1 MNCRTARIT
10 RIRIGKM
17 EEQNTPQTIIAYAP
31 INIGCKMDNVKF
43 QTIIVDKPQTAVA
56 EEVCELVDTVFFDRK
71 KFGTVESQMRLRNAI
86 KSVLSKLDTDNGR
99 DWIVVYIAYHFFME
113 CELIMK
119 GQSYFF
125 KDIDALM
132 PGLLKKVN
140 HGETSCDKR
149 YKAYSDLLRLECQK
163 WFILNGCLPKVQE
176 WTSSQF
182 RYNVDDTRR
191 RRIQQLVKEV
201 LQGLKA

>member
-1 MNCRTARIT
+1 
-10 RIRIGKM
+10 M
-17 EEQNTPQTIIAYAP
+17 EEQNNPQTIISYGP

-43 QTIIVDKPQTAVA
+43 QTLIVDKPQTAAA
-56 EEVCELVDTVFFDRK
+56 EEVRELVDTVFFDRK
-71 KFGTVESQMRLRNAI
+71 KFGTIERQERLRNAI
-86 KSVLSKLDTDNGR
+86 RGVLSKLDVDNGR
-99 DWIVVYIAYHFFME
+99 DWIVVYIAYHYFME

-119 GQSYFF
+119 GQSNFF

-132 PGLLKKVN
+132 PGLLTKVN
-140 HGETSCDKR
+140 HAETSCDKR

-163 WFILNGCLPKVQE
+163 WFILNNCLPKVEE
-176 WTSSQF
+176 WTSSQY

-201 LQGLKA
+201 LLRLKA

>member
-1 MNCRTARIT
+1 
-10 RIRIGKM
+10 M
-17 EEQNTPQTIIAYAP
+17 EERNTPQTIIAYAP

-86 KSVLSKLDTDNGR
+86 KSVLSKL
-99 DWIVVYIAYHFFME
+99 
-113 CELIMK
+113 
-119 GQSYFF
+119 
-125 KDIDALM
+125 
-132 PGLLKKVN
+132 
-140 HGETSCDKR
+140 
-149 YKAYSDLLRLECQK
+149 ECQK